1 MSAIVARTVS
11 APGKLVVAGEY
22 AVLEGHPA
30 LVAGVSK
37 RAHATFDND
46 DAPFRISGMSLGPF
60 VVERSESGVVLAG
73 DTRDALVL
81 PRSVLD
87 VLVRRGVVLPETGHL
102 SLHSRAFLARARSVK
117 LGLGS
122 SAAVAVALTGALV
135 DDVRDRERVFA
146 LALEGHLAFSGGR
159 GSGIDVAASTMGG
172 LTRFERTPNGPV
184 IAAAPHIPHALA
196 VVVVFAGHAQ
206 NTRTFVD
213 AVKRLSSSDDPLY
226 RARLLAIREGTDALL
241 SSCERRDAD
250 AFLRAIDACRVAMA
264 ALGESAHIDIVSAP
278 HRAIAD
284 VAASCGGAAKP
295 SGAGGGDVALV
306 FVPHEA
312 RAACEERLSERG
324 FLVVDV
330 RLFSAG
336 VREDRP
342 RA

>member
-1 MSAIVARTVS
+1 MSVRTVS

-37 RAHATFDND
+37 RARATYEND
-46 DAPFRISGMSLGPF
+46 DAPFRLSGMGLGPF
-60 VVERSESGVVLAG
+60 VVEQTEGGVVFSG
-73 DTRDALVL
+73 DARDSLVL
-81 PRSVLD
+81 PRSVLG
-87 VLVRRGVVLPETGHL
+87 VLVRHGVTLPSTGHL
-102 SLHSRAFLARARSVK
+102 SLHSRAFLARSRGVK

-135 DDVRDRERVFA
+135 DDIRNRERIFA

-172 LTRFERTPNGPV
+172 LTRFERTQHGPV
-184 IAAAPHIPHALA
+184 IASAPHIPRALA
-196 VVVVFAGHAQ
+196 VIVAFAGHAQ

-213 AVKRLSSSDDPLY
+213 AVKALKQDDEARY
-226 RARLLAIREGTDALL
+226 RALLLAIREGTDALL
-241 SSCERRDAD
+241 SSCLQRDGG
-250 AFLRAIDACRVAMA
+250 AFLRAVDACRLAMG
-264 ALGESAHIDIVSAP
+264 ALGESASIDIVSGP

-295 SGAGGGDVALV
+295 SGAGGGDVSLV
-306 FVPHEA
+306 FVPHDE
-312 RAACEERLSERG
+312 RDACSSRLTDAG

-342 RA
+342 RFSMS